1 MLSSFSLFSLSHILI
16 SSSHLFYLSR
26 LSFFASYH
34 GYRKALHMYFP
45 QPAENNVFL
54 AAALSLTPVAAIPAL
69 RFMFPYGVVLIGLDA
84 INGLNDI

>member
-1 MLSSFSLFSLSHILI
+1 
-16 SSSHLFYLSR
+16 
-26 LSFFASYH
+26 
-34 GYRKALHMYFP
+34 MYFP